1 MNCRKVFRRL
11 SAYIEDDLSS
21 SDKARIEEHM
31 RTCNSC
37 RRKADELKLIIDT
50 ARQLDQ
56 VEPGPYFVNRVLCA
70 INQNKSPREVLS
82 SWRYRLTLSGVAFV
96 VAAGMT
102 FFVIGPP
109 ANMVVETGTLK
120 QPVQVEATAPLETS
134 MPASMDSLAGGF
146 PVSEEAL
153 RRDMA
158 LKGNTP
164 PESLTTEPEILPR
177 HYVQPVSINK
187 DKSDDKV
194 F

>member
-1 MNCRKVFRRL
+1 MNCRKVSRRL

-31 RTCNSC
+31 QSCNSC
-37 RRKADELKLIIDT
+37 RRRAADLKLIIE
-50 ARQLDQ
+50 AAGQLDR

-70 INQNKSPREVLS
+70 INQNRSPREVLS

-109 ANMVVETGTLK
+109 ANVVVETETGSRPVRVNANTPGDTSFAVGEDSVLK
-120 QPVQVEATAPLETS
+120 
-134 MPASMDSLAGGF
+134 GF
-146 PVSEEAL
+146 PVPEEAL

-158 LKGNTP
+158 LTGKTL
-164 PESLTTEPEILPR
+164 PESLTTEPEVLPK
-177 HYVQPVSINK
+177 HYVQPVNINK